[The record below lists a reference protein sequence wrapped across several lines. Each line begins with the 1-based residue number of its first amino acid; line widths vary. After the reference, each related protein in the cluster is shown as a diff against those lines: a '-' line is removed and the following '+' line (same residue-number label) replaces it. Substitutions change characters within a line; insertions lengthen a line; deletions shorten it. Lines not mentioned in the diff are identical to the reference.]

1 MGSRGEN
8 CLSHLSTYF
17 IFDFAPKVKHF
28 CPNVPYL
35 LVGCKKDLR
44 YDSENEEILS
54 LQRNKQTPVTSEEGR
69 VMMEKIGAAGYFE
82 CSAKQREGVTEVF
95 EAATKAALSNQ
106 GKKFCS
112 KCKRKGRRKCKC
124 KCKIM

>member
-8 CLSHLSTYF
+8 CLFNSFFHISF
-17 IFDFAPKVKHF
+17 VSKVKHF

-44 YDSENEEILS
+44 YDTENEEILS
-54 LQRNKQTPVTSEEGR
+54 LHRNKQTPVSSEEGQA
-69 VMMEKIGAAGYFE
+69 MMEKIAAAGYYE

-95 EAATKAALSNQ
+95 EAATRAALNNQ
-106 GKKFCS
+106 GKKVCN